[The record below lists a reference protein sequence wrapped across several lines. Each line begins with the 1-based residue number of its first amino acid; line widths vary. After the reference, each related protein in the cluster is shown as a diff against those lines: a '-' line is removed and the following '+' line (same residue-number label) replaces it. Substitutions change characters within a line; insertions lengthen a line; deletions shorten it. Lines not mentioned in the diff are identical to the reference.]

1 MTPEAAQYAIRKLE
15 AELFSVEREP
25 VRNYSEAT
33 LRESRIAELKRAIAN
48 IANDTFQV
56 GN

>member
-1 MTPEAAQYAIRKLE
+1 MTPESKAYAILKLE

-33 LRESRIAELKRAIAN
+33 LRESRIAEIKRAIEN
-48 IANDTFQV
+48 IQNDTFQV